1 MSTEV
6 QNTTSS
12 QHDAKLPVSR
22 SCFDCGNTYKTFDVE
37 NKFHLCPYCEDEYE
51 REDEDDYRERME
63 EQRLEELAERASF
76 CKCGAWQFAKDGS
89 VVHVADCCC
98 GAE

>member
-1 MSTEV
+1 M
-6 QNTTSS
+6 
-12 QHDAKLPVSR
+12 
-22 SCFDCGNTYKTFDVE
+22 Y
-37 NKFHLCPYCEDEYE
+37 CPYCGKLRDDDYCDCDDEWEDDY
-51 REDEDDYRERME
+51 DEDDWREEME
-63 EQRLEELAERASF
+63 ERKAEELAERAAN